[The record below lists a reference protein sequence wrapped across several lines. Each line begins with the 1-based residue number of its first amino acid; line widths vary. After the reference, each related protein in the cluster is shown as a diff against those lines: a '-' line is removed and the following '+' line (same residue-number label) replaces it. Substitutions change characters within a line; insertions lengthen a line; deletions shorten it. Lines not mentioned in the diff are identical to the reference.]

1 MIMGR
6 NLKLILATAYYL
18 GAGYLGYTQ
27 HYIFMGI
34 LLVLAALATY
44 SLVCN
49 GSVAQAIKAIEKQDY
64 EKARKY
70 LDETF
75 NVKWL
80 SSAYKAF
87 YHMADGYLLTYAGKR
102 EEAIVAY
109 ELALQNKIKREEDKA
124 VMLFQLSMLY
134 AEKGNIAKSRIL
146 LKSCKDLEPKGQIME
161 QIKKFEKRIR

>member
-27 HYIFMGI
+27 HYIFMSI

-64 EKARKY
+64 DKARKY
-70 LDETF
+70 LNETF
-75 NVKWL
+75 N
-80 SSAYKAF
+80 
-87 YHMADGYLLTYAGKR
+87 DLT
-102 EEAIVAY
+102 III
-109 ELALQNKIKREEDKA
+109 NT
-124 VMLFQLSMLY
+124 MLY
-134 AEKGNIAKSRIL
+134 FVIGCVRSTW
-146 LKSCKDLEPKGQIME
+146 
-161 QIKKFEKRIR
+161 FT